1 MFKPWIWLLLLPVL
15 LRTSG
20 LAPDGAPTVW
30 PQENLILTAQVAGD
44 ISSVALTGSYA
55 AIGLGQTVTVLD
67 VASPTMPVLV
77 GRSLALS
84 APVVAMAFA
93 AVAPAH
99 VNRRD
104 QPPAFLYL
112 VAGATL
118 SIVDFTDPL
127 SPTLASSLALPA
139 AAEDVAAAAVPTPAG
154 SWSVYVYVPVGE
166 AGLRIVD
173 VSDPT
178 LPRETGFYDTP
189 GHAWRVAAD
198 LTSVPGQVFAHVTD
212 EHRYYYIVNVTDP
225 DQPVLTASYS
235 GYMGMMQSGD
245 VSLAGS
251 YAYIGGDGGV
261 DIMDLSDITQPRR
274 VVGASMGFIGFI
286 SRLAAAEHRVF
297 VLADSG
303 IVNTVNVANPQRPLV
318 SWRYYDTMGGA
329 GEVALAMRP
338 GQETPL
344 AFVAS
349 GSRGLQVISGADPT
363 APMRVGWFNLPGR
376 AYGVSLASGSVCE
389 AGECTT
395 QMLAYVADHDGS
407 MHIVDVSQPDQPA
420 QMAVYDSTG
429 MAWNITLDEQIAY
442 VAAGPK
448 GMRIVD
454 VQDPGQLWELG
465 FFQPYDTF
473 IRDVAVAGRY
483 AYAADRMHGR
493 VYSLDM
499 SDPVHPAEI
508 GLFDSPGG
516 AYAVAAAPDSSLVY
530 LADGAA
536 GLRIVDVSKPDSP
549 FEAGSWQTPSVAVEV
564 AISGTLA
571 FVAGRE
577 EGLHI
582 VDVHDPARPRLVAT
596 YDTPGLVWGVAV
608 EGGWVY
614 LADGPAG
621 VRMLDVSNPARPR
634 EAAAYITP
642 GYAWN
647 VAVAG
652 DQVYVAAESGGLVI
666 LRHAVLQPRYLPL
679 VRQGG

>member
-1 MFKPWIWLLLLPVL
+1 MFKLWMWLLLLPVL

-20 LAPDGAPTVW
+20 LVQDGAPTVW

-44 ISSVALTGSYA
+44 VSSVALAGSYA

-67 VASPTMPVLV
+67 IAHPTMPVLI

-84 APVVAMAFA
+84 APVVAMTFA

-112 VAGATL
+112 VTGATL

-139 AAEDVAAAAVPTPAG
+139 AAEDVAAAAVPTATG

-178 LPRETGFYDTP
+178 QPRETGFYDTP

-198 LTSVPGQVFAHVTD
+198 LTSVPGQVYAHVTD

-225 DQPVLTASYS
+225 DQPLLTASYS

-245 VSLAGS
+245 VALAGG
-251 YAYIGGDGGV
+251 YAYIGGDSGM

-274 VVGASMGFIGFI
+274 VVGASMVSIGFI
-286 SRLAAAEHRVF
+286 SRLAAAERRVF

-303 IVNTVNVANPQRPLV
+303 IVNTINVANPQRPLV
-318 SWRYYDTMGGA
+318 SWRYYDTLGEA
-329 GEVALAMRP
+329 GEVALAMLP

-344 AFVAS
+344 AFVAC

-376 AYGVSLASGSVCE
+376 AYGVSLASQSVCE
-389 AGECTT
+389 AGSCTP
-395 QMLAYVADHDGS
+395 QVLAYVADHDGS
-407 MHIVDVSQPDQPA
+407 MHIVNVSQPDQPA
-420 QMAVYDSTG
+420 QMAAYDSTG
-429 MAWNITLDEQIAY
+429 MAWNVTLDEQIAY

-454 VQDPGQLWELG
+454 VQDLGQPWELS

-473 IRDVAVAGRY
+473 IRDVAIAGRY

-493 VYSLDM
+493 LYSLDM

-516 AYAVAAAPDSSLVY
+516 AYAVTAVDNLVY

-549 FEAGSWQTPSVAVEV
+549 FEVGSWQSPGVAVEV
-564 AISGTLA
+564 AVSGTLA
-571 FVAGRE
+571 YVAGRE

-582 VDVHDPARPRLVAT
+582 VDVSNPAQPQLVAT
-596 YDTPGLVWGVAV
+596 YDTPGLVWSVAV
-608 EGGWVY
+608 DGTSVY

-621 VRMLDVSNPARPR
+621 VRLLDVSDPARPR
-634 EAAAYITP
+634 ETA
-642 GYAWN
+642 
-647 VAVAG
+647 
-652 DQVYVAAESGGLVI
+652 
-666 LRHAVLQPRYLPL
+666 
-679 VRQGG
+679 